1 MTEKSAPPERLSNNP
16 TSPHFDF
23 EAMQRGVGVR
33 FKGRERSDIEEY
45 CVPEGWVR
53 VAAGKAVDRNGYP
66 VTVKLAGPV
75 EIWWRDE
82 SEGGSDIAPHQNAS
96 ERPGHSHAERS
107 AGPGGHGSS
116 APPPQ
121 IRKKQDRSSGG

>member
-1 MTEKSAPPERLSNNP
+1 MTEKIAPPERLSNNP

-33 FKGRERSDIEEY
+33 FKDRERSDIEEY
-45 CVPEGWVR
+45 CVSEGWVR

-66 VTVKLAGPV
+66 VTVKLSGPV

-82 SEGGSDIAPHQNAS
+82 SEGGSDIAPHQNDSA
-96 ERPGHSHAERS
+96 RPGHSHAERS
-107 AGPGGHGSS
+107 AGPGGHGSH
-116 APPPQ
+116 APPQQ